1 VVEALADF
9 AQRFAIPVVEHRP
22 RHLSLP
28 AGHPCHLGYDAS
40 PFLDD
45 ADAIL
50 VLECDV
56 PWIPSLKA
64 PRPECKVIHFG
75 VDPLFSRYPI
85 RGFPC
90 DLAVTG
96 TAASALPELG
106 AALDRH
112 VAASAVSAR
121 GRRLAEQ

>member
-1 VVEALADF
+1 C
-9 AQRFAIPVVEHRP
+9 
-22 RHLSLP
+22 LP
-28 AGHPCHLGYDAS
+28 ADHPCHLGYDAG
-40 PFLDD
+40 PYLDE

-64 PRPECKVIHFG
+64 PRPACKVIHIG

-90 DLAVTG
+90 DLAVTC
-96 TAASALPELG
+96 AAAAALPELS
-106 AALDRH
+106 AALERH
-112 VAASAVSAR
+112 VNGGAISERRRGAGEAARSLV
-121 GRRLAEQ
+121 G